1 MADAGSPRQA
11 AALPLSKGYP
21 MGKKKLLSL
30 GKAGL
35 PYIYIF
41 MLGIL
46 FALSYVLF
54 VVPNSFAPSGLSG
67 IAIMIQYKAGF
78 SVAYMYFL
86 INLPL
91 CVFAFFAIN
100 RNFACKTML
109 FCVAYSGSYL
119 LFEKLGL
126 EQFQYNAGGV
136 DTIYPV
142 LIAGLISGFCYGTT
156 FRMNGSTGGTDVVSR
171 YVSQA
176 RPMLS
181 FFWVTFAIN
190 VVVATTSYFVYATP
204 DPVTG
209 EMIYNLKPVCL
220 CLLYSFISSFTG
232 SLILRGHK
240 QARKFII
247 ITNHAEEV
255 ERDIL
260 EHLHHSATR
269 IVGYGCYTHQERDVM
284 ICIVNKHQLVD
295 FENILKKY
303 PDTFAF
309 VETVDET
316 IGNFSQTRQRLP

>member
-1 MADAGSPRQA
+1 M
-11 AALPLSKGYP
+11 
-21 MGKKKLLSL
+21 
-30 GKAGL
+30 
-35 PYIYIF
+35 PYVYIF
-41 MLGIL
+41 LLGVL
-46 FALSYVLF
+46 FSLSYVLF
-54 VVPNSFAPSGLSG
+54 IVPNHFAPSGLTG
-67 IAIMIQYKAGF
+67 VAIMIQYKAGF

-91 CVFAFFAIN
+91 CVFAFFAVN

-119 LFEKLGL
+119 LFERLGL
-126 EQFQYNAGGV
+126 EQFKYNAGGV

-156 FRMNGSTGGTDVVSR
+156 FRMNGSTGGADVISR
-171 YVSQA
+171 YVSQV

-181 FFWVTFAIN
+181 FFWITFAIN
-190 VVVATTSYFVYATP
+190 AMVAVSSYFVYATP

-209 EMIYNLKPVCL
+209 ELIYNLKPVCL

-269 IVGYGCYTHQERDVM
+269 IVGYGSYTHQERDVM

-316 IGNFSQTRQRLP
+316 IGNFSQAKQHLP

>member
-1 MADAGSPRQA
+1 
-11 AALPLSKGYP
+11 
-21 MGKKKLLSL
+21 MGQKKLLKF
-30 GKAGL
+30 GKTIA
-35 PYIYIF
+35 PYVYIF
-41 MLGIL
+41 LLGIL

-54 VVPNSFAPSGLSG
+54 IVPNHFAPSGLTG
-67 IAIMIQYKAGF
+67 VAIMIQYKAGF
-78 SVAYMYFL
+78 SVAYMYLL

-91 CVFAFFAIN
+91 CVFAFFAVS
-100 RNFACKTML
+100 RDFACKTML
-109 FCVAYSGSYL
+109 FCVSYSAAYL
-119 LFEKLGL
+119 LFERLGL

-142 LIAGLISGFCYGTT
+142 LIGGLISGFCYGTT
-156 FRMNGSTGGTDVVSR
+156 FRMNGSTGGTDVFSR
-171 YVSQA
+171 YVSQV

-190 VVVATTSYFVYATP
+190 AVVAVSSYFVYAVP

-247 ITNHAEEV
+247 ITNHAEEI
-255 ERDIL
+255 EQDIL

-269 IVGYGCYTHQERDVM
+269 IAGYGCYTHKERDVM

-316 IGNFSQTRQRLP
+316 IGNFSQTRRL

>member
-1 MADAGSPRQA
+1 
-11 AALPLSKGYP
+11 
-21 MGKKKLLSL
+21 MGQKKLKAL
-30 GKAGL
+30 GKTTF
-35 PYIYIF
+35 PYIYICL
-41 MLGIL
+41 LGIL
-46 FALSYVLF
+46 FALSYALF
-54 VVPNSFAPSGLSG
+54 VVPNDFAPSGLTG
-67 IAIMIQYKAGF
+67 IAIMIQYKMGF

-91 CVFAFFAIN
+91 CIFAYFIIN
-100 RNFACKTML
+100 RDFACKTML
-109 FCVAYSGSYL
+109 FCVAYSGAYL
-119 LFEKLGL
+119 LFENIGMDR
-126 EQFQYNAGGV
+126 FRYDAGGV

-156 FRMNGSTGGTDVVSR
+156 FRMNGSTGGADVISR
-171 YVSQA
+171 YVSQV

-181 FFWVTFAIN
+181 FFWITFAIN
-190 VVVATTSYFVYATP
+190 AMVATASYFVYAKQ

-209 EMIYNLKPVCL
+209 QMIYNLKPVCL

-232 SLILRGHK
+232 SFILRGHK
-240 QARKFII
+240 QASKFII
-247 ITNHAEEV
+247 ITNHAKEIEQ
-255 ERDIL
+255 DIL

-269 IVGYGCYTHQERDVM
+269 ISGYGCYTHQERDVM

-316 IGNFSQTRQRLP
+316 IGNFSQTKQRLP